1 MQLTRHTDY
10 SLRVLMFLALHPGR
24 LVTCAEI
31 AEAYDISRNH
41 LVKIVHELGK
51 LGIIHTVRG
60 NTGGMRLARA
70 LEAIT
75 VGEVVRKMEGLEIVN
90 CTNPDCAI
98 LPACTA
104 RDVLAEARDAFLAV
118 LDRYTLEDLV
128 VGRERQLDRLL
139 GSWRGI
145 RIRAAAAGP
154 ASPPPGS

>member
-24 LVTCAEI
+24 LVTCMEI

-51 LGIIHTVRG
+51 LGVIHTVRG
-60 NTGGMRLARA
+60 NTGGMRLAHPP
-70 LEAIT
+70 EAIT
-75 VGEVVRKMEGLEIVN
+75 VGEVVRQMEGLDIVN
-90 CTNPDCAI
+90 CANPDCAI

-104 RDVLAEARDAFLAV
+104 RGVLEEARDAFLAV
-118 LDRYTLEDLV
+118 LDGYTLQDLV
-128 VGRERQLDRLL
+128 AGREKQLGRLL

-145 RIRAAAAGP
+145 RIRAEAAAGS
-154 ASPPPGS
+154 A